1 MKKTVSCL
9 TAVLLLLLVVSFN
22 LKANE
27 KITGNKTTEVSKEE
41 VAEAKTEIEKMVNRV
56 IEIREMDMDELTRE
70 EKKELKKEVRSIK
83 KDLKAY
89 SKSDSEAIA
98 DAAAQAADRGGIY
111 ISGGA
116 LIIIILLLIL
126 L

>member
-1 MKKTVSCL
+1 MKKSVTNILAIVFL
-9 TAVLLLLLVVSFN
+9 VLFVPFN
-22 LKANE
+22 LKADE
-27 KITGNKTTEVSKEE
+27 KAAGNTTTEISEE
-41 VAEAKTEIEKMVNRV
+41 AVTEAKTEIENMVTRV
-56 IEIREMDMDELTRE
+56 LEIREMDMDELNRE
-70 EKKELKKEVRSIK
+70 EKKELREEVRSIK
-83 KDLKAY
+83 KELKAY

-116 LIIIILLLIL
+116 LIVIILLLIL